1 MRTFAQKPKTTQQ
14 TTSSKS
20 TTPGRAHLGQSRDV
34 SSILHLQRTIGNQA
48 VQRLLQSNAEESN
61 AVLTGTAL
69 PHFGHDFSRIPIHPP
84 TGGAIKTKLAINK
97 PGDEYEQEADRVAE
111 QVMRM
116 PEPRL
121 QRACACDGTCPK
133 CQTERHSHIHERL
146 QATRVGSGD
155 LVQSALP
162 ATVNEVLAAPGQL
175 LDSGTRGFMESR
187 FGHDFSQVRVH
198 TGGAAEQSSRAL
210 NARAYTVGNKIVFGA
225 SQFAPGTSE
234 GRKLL
239 AHELTH
245 VVQQTGAGGK
255 KIDRSNASVGLS
267 PIGVQPMIQRDLAI
281 EPPNPAAVGQVLTP
295 AQMAD
300 AITFNNRVLG
310 SIANS
315 ADIIE
320 MIRDV
325 IGISKLPAVVD
336 EDFVNG
342 VVQWQANFGLTEDG
356 KLGPTTA
363 RPLFR
368 EIGAEGVG
376 RGEVSVSPQYAPT
389 GPINVARAGTR
400 AAPFVMSAEFTSD
413 PTNGIFPSCCEVR
426 QEIQWDAA
434 FVTASV
440 AASAGSVPHS
450 AFPAAHPA
458 DTWIEDR
465 DPTGTRRLGYRRG
478 RFAEGIPGN
487 RYLDSTGQVNQA
499 FGHRYE
505 GSDAPTGFATDRG
518 SWSFRLGV
526 YDVCNGNSFL
536 EYSPT
541 LVVNW
546 L

>member
-1 MRTFAQKPKTTQQ
+1 MRTFAEKPAATQQ
-14 TTSSKS
+14 ATSPK
-20 TTPGRAHLGQSRDV
+20 
-34 SSILHLQRTIGNQA
+34 RTVGNRA
-48 VQRLLQSNAEESN
+48 VQRLLQINAEEQN
-61 AVLTGTAL
+61 AVLTSTAS
-69 PHFGHDFSRIPIHPP
+69 PHFGHDFSRIPVSPP
-84 TGGAIKTKLAINK
+84 AAGAIQMKLTIDK
-97 PGDEYEQEADRVAE
+97 PGDEYEQEADRIAE
-111 QVMRM
+111 EVMRIAA
-116 PEPRL
+116 PQVQP
-121 QRACACDGTCPK
+121 AWACDGTCPK
-133 CQTERHSHIHERL
+133 SQKERHSHIHERV

-155 LVQSALP
+155 TVQSELN

-198 TGGAAEQSSRAL
+198 TGGAAEQSSGAL
-210 NARAYTVGNKIVFGA
+210 NARAYTVGNNIVFGA

-255 KIDRSNASVGLS
+255 KIDRSNVRFDLS

-281 EPPNPAAVGQVLTP
+281 EPPRPAAVGRVLTP
-295 AQMAD
+295 QQMAD
-300 AITFNNRVLG
+300 AIAFNNRVLG

-325 IGISKLPAVVD
+325 IGISRLPAVVD

-342 VVQWQANFGLTEDG
+342 VVQWQANFGLTQDG
-356 KLGPTTA
+356 RLGPMTA

-376 RGEVSVSPQYAPT
+376 QGEVSQSPRYVPA
-389 GPINVARAGTR
+389 GPIDVAPVGAGPRGTH
-400 AAPFVMSAEFTSD
+400 FDMSAEFRSD
-413 PTNGIFPSCCEVR
+413 PSNGIFPSCCEVR

-434 FVTASV
+434 YV
-440 AASAGSVPHS
+440 AANIAAGAGAVPH
-450 AFPAAHPA
+450 AGFPAAHPA

-465 DPTGTRRLGYRRG
+465 DPGDTRYGWRTGRHSDPGPGDHYLDIRG
-478 RFAEGIPGN
+478 R
-487 RYLDSTGQVNQA
+487 QNQA

-505 GSDAPTGFATDRG
+505 GEDNPTDNPPYAQG

-526 YDVCNGNSFL
+526 YDMCNGNRL
-536 EYSPT
+536 LRYSPT